1 MERIRQSVA
10 VQLND
15 IEKEKKEKK
24 AAKKEAKA
32 AKKEKREKQKKA
44 THGKMRSRSISVE
57 KQRISKYDESDG
69 HRDTQQAVKALSGAD
84 QSTSKLSNERRS
96 RSRDTGNSSSQR
108 GGRDDD
114 VRNNRRRSRSR
125 DTGNSSIQRGGRD
138 DDVRNNRRRSRSRD
152 TGNSSIQRGGR
163 DDDVRNNRRRSRS
176 RDTGNSSS
184 QRGGR
189 DDDVRNN
196 RRRSRSRD
204 TGNSSIQRG
213 GRDDDVRNNRRRSR
227 SRDTGNSSIQRGGR
241 DDDVRNNRQR
251 SGSDVKVSSDLKH
264 NTSSSNDKANVV
276 DSVSERSTADPEIRK
291 YGLQRNANCATSV
304 TDKTQIGP
312 SVSLLAKKAEEDR
325 MSKASRNKPREN
337 VKKLTDEERA
347 ERIRQM
353 ECDASDSSNRRLQR
367 VQGALTS
374 NAEEKSEA
382 TAIEAPFLSSMRTE
396 VYITSETTIKDRLQ
410 QNKHYMQKSSD
421 LDSLSF
427 IKR

>member
-15 IEKEKKEKK
+15 IENEKKDKK

-32 AKKEKREKQKKA
+32 AKKEKKEKQKKA
-44 THGKMRSRSISVE
+44 THGKMRSRSVSVE

-69 HRDTQQAVKALSGAD
+69 YRDTQQAVKAFKGAD
-84 QSTSKLSNERRS
+84 QSTSKLSNEIRS
-96 RSRDTGNSSSQR
+96 RSRDAGNSSSQR

-114 VRNNRRRSRSR
+114 ARS
-125 DTGNSSIQRGGRD
+125 
-138 DDVRNNRRRSRSRD
+138 
-152 TGNSSIQRGGR
+152 
-163 DDDVRNNRRRSRS
+163 NRRRSRS

-189 DDDVRNN
+189 DDDVL
-196 RRRSRSRD
+196 S
-204 TGNSSIQRG
+204 
-213 GRDDDVRNNRRRSR
+213 
-227 SRDTGNSSIQRGGR
+227 
-241 DDDVRNNRQR
+241 NRQR
-251 SGSDVKVSSDLKH
+251 SGSDDKVSSDLKH
-264 NTSSSNDKANVV
+264 STSSSNEKANVV
-276 DSVSERSTADPEIRK
+276 DSVSERSTADPEIKK

-337 VKKLTDEERA
+337 VKKLTEEERA

-367 VQGALTS
+367 VQGAQTS